1 MRCLTSFLFGIVKA
15 DAILRHPDVA
25 DSHGLQQPTLI
36 VPSPSPSPVER
47 GLSDGSWAT
56 GNRSP
61 YALSSSNHSSPQYQ
75 PSSPDNLS
83 HSDGW
88 VLQRAAPGMM
98 SMPADSFAGFPTIFD
113 GYTADCLDDLFNY
126 APLSRHHPHL
136 PNPHS
141 TNEHLPLSAVASSSS
156 SMGPVTTPSGPGS
169 AGSGVTNRRGNAKS
183 KAAVG
188 TLTHHIASHHIVS
201 LSNCTV

>member
-25 DSHGLQQPTLI
+25 GSHGLQQPTMI
-36 VPSPSPSPVER
+36 VPSSSPSPVER

-88 VLQRAAPGMM
+88 VQRAAPGMM
-98 SMPADSFAGFPTIFD
+98 SMPADSLAEFPTLFD

-126 APLSRHHPHL
+126 AALSRHHPHL
-136 PNPHS
+136 YPQPNPHS
-141 TNEHLPLSAVASSSS
+141 TNEHLPLSAVASSSSS

-188 TLTHHIASHHIVS
+188 TLTHRITIESHSMI
-201 LSNCTV
+201 